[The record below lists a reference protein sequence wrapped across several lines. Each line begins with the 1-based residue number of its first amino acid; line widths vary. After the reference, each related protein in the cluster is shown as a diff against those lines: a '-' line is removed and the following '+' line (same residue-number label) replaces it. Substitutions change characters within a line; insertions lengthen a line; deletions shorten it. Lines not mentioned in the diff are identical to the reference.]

1 MLTHPNFDP
10 VAFSLGPLS
19 VHWYGVM
26 YVLSFFSAYCLWSY
40 RIKAYPGTIDSK
52 WNNDLVSDLIFY
64 GALGAVLGGR
74 VGYAL
79 FYQPAYYLSNPL
91 EIIYVNQGGMSF
103 HGGLIGVILAMYYFA
118 RKTGMTFFS
127 VADFVAPV
135 APVGLFFG
143 RMGNF
148 VNQELWGKTTDCLLY
163 TSPSPR
169 DLSTSRMPSSA

>member
-91 EIIYVNQGGMSF
+91 EVIYVN
-103 HGGLIGVILAMYYFA
+103 
-118 RKTGMTFFS
+118 
-127 VADFVAPV
+127 
-135 APVGLFFG
+135 
-143 RMGNF
+143 
-148 VNQELWGKTTDCLLY
+148 
-163 TSPSPR
+163 
-169 DLSTSRMPSSA
+169 